1 MVLRDCRGRGAPRS
15 GVPHALAVPTPR
27 GGDARPAD
35 WPEIARRNCTNYVP
49 SGQKSRPSWLFD
61 PDGYKNELIE
71 HRRGGAAAA
80 EVGERGHE
88 RRLYNPETESWP
100 RSHCHCTRIG
110 IMDTLWKAGLVVA
123 KLGQCTS
130 KRATTARSA
139 APRCQTSP

>member
-1 MVLRDCRGRGAPRS
+1 MYNARSDLRRAGDQALVRARKLSPERRRLGGGVGGASLRGLPQGCPMA
-15 GVPHALAVPTPR
+15 GEK
-27 GGDARPAD
+27 PAN
-35 WPEIARRNCTNYVP
+35 WP
-49 SGQKSRPSWLFD
+49 FD
-61 PDGYKNELIE
+61 PDGYKIELIE

-80 EVGERGHE
+80 EIGERGHE

-100 RSHCHCTRIG
+100 LSHCHCTRIG
-110 IMDTLWKAGLVVA
+110 IIDTLWKAGLVVA